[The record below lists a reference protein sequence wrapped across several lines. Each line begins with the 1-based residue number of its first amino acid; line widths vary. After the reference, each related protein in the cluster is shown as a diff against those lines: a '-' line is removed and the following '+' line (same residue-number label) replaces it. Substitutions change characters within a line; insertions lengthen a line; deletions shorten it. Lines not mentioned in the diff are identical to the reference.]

1 MVDVTEWPAFATL
14 ERWIELSGVSRS
26 RCYELLSSGDLVG
39 RKLNSRVLIDVHAGL
54 AFLDSLPRPCI
65 NSDSRIHRKPRSRS

>member
-1 MVDVTEWPAFATL
+1 VVDVTAWPAFATL

-26 RCYELLSSGDLVG
+26 RCYELMTSGDLIC
-39 RKLNSRVLIDVHAGL
+39 RKLNNRVLVDVHAGL
-54 AFLDSLPRPCI
+54 AFLDSLPQPDI